1 MNTMSGNSSDGET
14 NSDHQWDIKPLGL
27 SHGKRKSAFLPYKPN
42 NIVLTNL
49 QRGNT
54 EASISEEI
62 HLSFH
67 ERAGQGE
74 ISKEQVLQEAGI
86 DVLDSYGYTPL
97 HWACHYGQ
105 LCSVQ
110 VLIDCGA
117 NVNKQAPD
125 MVTPLLLSAAGGHHE
140 IVRLLLKS
148 GADVDHM
155 DIEGNTALMFAA
167 AGNHPHTCNE
177 LLSFGGSNF
186 TTENEHGDTAYSLA
200 VFNNSS
206 LAIKLFD
213 RYLSE

>member
-1 MNTMSGNSSDGET
+1 MSGNSSDAEN
-14 NSDHQWDIKPLGL
+14 NSDHQWELPPLGL

-54 EASISEEI
+54 EASISEDI

-74 ISKEQVLQEAGI
+74 ISREQALLEPGI
-86 DVLDSYGYTPL
+86 DIADNFGFTPL
-97 HWACHYGQ
+97 HWACQYGQ

-110 VLIDCGA
+110 ILLDCDA
-117 NVNKQAPD
+117 DVNKRAPD
-125 MVTPLLLSAAGGHHE
+125 MVTPLLLAAAGGHHE
-140 IVRLLLKS
+140 IVRLLLTK
-148 GADVDHM
+148 GADVHHM

-177 LLSFGGSNF
+177 LLCGGSNF

-200 VFNNSS
+200 VENNAL

-213 RYLSE
+213 RHLSE